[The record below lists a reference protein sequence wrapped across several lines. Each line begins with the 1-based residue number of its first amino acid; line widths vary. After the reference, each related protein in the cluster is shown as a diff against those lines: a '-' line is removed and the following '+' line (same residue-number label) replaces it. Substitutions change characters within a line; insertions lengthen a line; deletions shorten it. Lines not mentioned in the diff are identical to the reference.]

1 MPTALVLLAPGF
13 EEIEAV
19 TVIDLLRRAGVEV
32 TAAGLE
38 KELATGSHGIAIKPD
53 VYYRDVNAMDFDVLI
68 LPGGQPGTDH
78 LKSNPQVLEWVRKR
92 FETRKPLA
100 AICAAPT
107 VFHQAGIAKDL
118 RLTSYPSEKEVFT
131 HSTYLE
137 KNVVKDGLVV
147 TSRGVGTAIEF
158 SLALIEEL
166 AGEEKAKEV
175 AERILFAR

>member
-1 MPTALVLLAPGF
+1 M
-13 EEIEAV
+13 
-19 TVIDLLRRAGVEV
+19 
-32 TAAGLE
+32 
-38 KELATGSHGIAIKPD
+38 
-53 VYYRDVNAMDFDVLI
+53 
-68 LPGGQPGTDH
+68 
-78 LKSNPQVLEWVRKR
+78 RKR
-92 FETRKPLA
+92 FESRKPLA

-137 KNVVKDGLVV
+137 KDVVKDGLVV

-175 AERILFAR
+175 AKRILFTK